1 MYLVSG
7 WYTRMRSRNS
17 CRLSAWRRKMWQK
30 CDLRT
35 SMLMILWEQG
45 DSASAAGGQK
55 RSQSLLAL
63 FLTPSR
69 MVFTLNLQYLKD
81 NRFINIKNLFF
92 LFPFIYLWFLNIELS
107 QSWCHSN
114 VSHQFR
120 WQLHV
125 SVTLM
130 NLVGISDYH

>member
-17 CRLSAWRRKMWQK
+17 CRLSAWRRKMWRK

-35 SMLMILWEQG
+35 SMLMICWEQG

-92 LFPFIYLWFLNIELS
+92 FFLLFIYGFWTLNSLSHGAIQMFLINFDGNYMRLS
-107 QSWCHSN
+107 HW
-114 VSHQFR
+114 
-120 WQLHV
+120 W
-125 SVTLM
+125 T
-130 NLVGISDYH
+130 